1 MVSIIVSRV
10 AERGRSLLTHLT
22 RRESGYATLTAVL
35 VLLFL
40 GAIVITPILVYMD
53 TGLDAGR
60 AHEKRTDELYA
71 ADAGVNL
78 AIWQLQYG
86 GLELDLLGEEA
97 KFPSP
102 EFPAPININD
112 KKVHVIVE
120 NVTPSEEDKPV
131 YQITSTAESDDIDSS
146 TTVAAYVTPFSFFDN
161 AITSR
166 GNVTLGSNSDVY
178 GNVQYDGLPG
188 EDQESFEPTIHG
200 MIHDGDLLPNVDDI
214 EDIWPTPELLRST
227 YEEDLQDQDPLLGFP
242 YSPYPDYSG
251 STINIEDWK
260 NIGPLRS
267 QGDLTILNGGVPATL
282 TLNGTVYV
290 KGDLLF
296 QQPGGAHEYT
306 LDLNGHTIFAEG
318 VIDLPSQCTV
328 TGSGCIIALGEVRFL
343 PIVEATSIDFI
354 FIMSVTD
361 KVRLQPKGAFY
372 GSVAGDVDVEL
383 QPGGSVNRAEAL
395 GSPWLLN
402 FPWGNKLR
410 ILTYTIEQH

>member
-1 MVSIIVSRV
+1 MLMMRLIVSRV
-10 AERGRSLLTHLT
+10 AERGRNLLTHLT
-22 RRESGYATLTAVL
+22 RRESGYATMMAIL
-35 VLLFL
+35 VLLFM

-60 AHEKRTDELYA
+60 THERRTDELYA
-71 ADAGVNL
+71 ADAGVNY
-78 AIWQLQYG
+78 ATWQLQHG
-86 GLELDLLGEEA
+86 GLELEIGEVA
-97 KFPSP
+97 GFPSE
-102 EFPAPININD
+102 EFPVPININD
-112 KKVHVIVE
+112 KNVHVIVE

-131 YQITSTAESDDIDSS
+131 YQITSTAESDDTDSS
-146 TTVAAYVTPFSFFDN
+146 TTVEAYVTPFSFFDN

-200 MIHDGDLLPNVDDI
+200 AIHDGDLLPNADDI
-214 EDIWPTPELLRST
+214 EDIWPTPEYLSQFYWDALREEVPAGDPFPPY
-227 YEEDLQDQDPLLGFP
+227 YESDNVDIEDLK
-242 YSPYPDYSG
+242 
-251 STINIEDWK
+251 T
-260 NIGPLRS
+260 IGPLCRE
-267 QGDLTILNGGVPATL
+267 GDLTIGNGGVPATL

-290 KGDLLF
+290 KGNLLF
-296 QQPGGAHEYT
+296 QQPGKSHQYT

-328 TGSGCIIALGEVRFL
+328 TGSGCIIALGEVKFL

-361 KVRLQPKGAFY
+361 KVRLQPQGDFY

-383 QPGGSVNRAEAL
+383 QPGGSVNRTEAL

-410 ILTYTIEQH
+410 ILTYSIEQH